1 MLEKLFKL
9 KENHTTVRTELI
21 AGVITF
27 LTMSYILVV
36 NPNILGETGMDKA
49 ALFTATAVA
58 SVLGT
63 LFMAFI
69 PNLPIAQAPGMGLN
83 SFFAFSVVLGLGYSW
98 QMALTAVF
106 IEGII
111 FLVLTL
117 FNVRELI
124 VQTIPQTIKEAIP
137 VGIGLFIT
145 LIGLKNG
152 GLVVANP
159 NTMVSLGDM
168 ADKNVWVALIGLVV
182 TAVLYIRNVYGSFFI
197 GIVVATACAALFGL
211 VHLPE
216 GSIFSLPPTFRP
228 SSCNSALTRFSR
240 SIC

>member
-124 VQTIPQTIKEAIP
+124 VQTARPF
-137 VGIGLFIT
+137 L
-145 LIGLKNG
+145 L
-152 GLVVANP
+152 
-159 NTMVSLGDM
+159 
-168 ADKNVWVALIGLVV
+168 
-182 TAVLYIRNVYGSFFI
+182 
-197 GIVVATACAALFGL
+197 AA
-211 VHLPE
+211 
-216 GSIFSLPPTFRP
+216 
-228 SSCNSALTRFSR
+228 
-240 SIC
+240 

>member
-1 MLEKLFKL
+1 MLEKIFKL
-9 KENHTTVRTELI
+9 KQNNTTVRTELV

-36 NPNILGETGMDKA
+36 NPNILSAAGMDKS
-49 ALFTATAVA
+49 ALFTATALA

-111 FLVLTL
+111 FILLT
-117 FNVRELI
+117 
-124 VQTIPQTIKEAIP
+124 
-137 VGIGLFIT
+137 
-145 LIGLKNG
+145 
-152 GLVVANP
+152 
-159 NTMVSLGDM
+159 
-168 ADKNVWVALIGLVV
+168 
-182 TAVLYIRNVYGSFFI
+182 
-197 GIVVATACAALFGL
+197 
-211 VHLPE
+211 
-216 GSIFSLPPTFRP
+216 FSMFV
-228 SSCNSALTRFSR
+228 N
-240 SIC
+240 